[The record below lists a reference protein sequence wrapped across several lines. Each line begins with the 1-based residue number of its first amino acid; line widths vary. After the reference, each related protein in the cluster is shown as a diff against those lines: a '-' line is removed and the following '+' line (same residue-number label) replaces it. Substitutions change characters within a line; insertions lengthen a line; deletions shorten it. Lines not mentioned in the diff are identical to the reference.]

1 MKNMLYFAI
10 MIIFLSGCKDDF
22 ACNKGD
28 THACYNLNFPPVD
41 DDPIKFGRPQNM
53 LLNAPKHPGYYHN

>member
-1 MKNMLYFAI
+1 MKIYTISVLFI
-10 MIIFLSGCKDDF
+10 LILSGCKDDF
-22 ACNKGD
+22 SCSRGD
-28 THACYNLNFPPVD
+28 VHACDNLHFPPVD